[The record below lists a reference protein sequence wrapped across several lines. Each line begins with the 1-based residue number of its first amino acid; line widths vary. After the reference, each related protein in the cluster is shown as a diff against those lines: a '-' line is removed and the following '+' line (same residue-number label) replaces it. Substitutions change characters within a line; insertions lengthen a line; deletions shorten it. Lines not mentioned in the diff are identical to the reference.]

1 VASNVAAS
9 HPATNKGIRPRID
22 RMSEL
27 WTTYQ
32 RNYLVRLLGAV
43 LFVLLIG
50 CANVAS
56 LLLARSAYRAREM
69 AFRLS
74 LGATRW
80 RLIRQLLVESVLLA
94 LVAGTVGLGISAVA
108 VPFFESNVG
117 KPYWIEWK
125 TDGRVLWLLAA
136 TCLGTGLLF
145 GLAPALHVSKA
156 NLNVLRKEGS
166 RMGSGGA
173 GVRRWTMGLLV
184 AEFALT
190 LTLLSGAG
198 LMLRS
203 FLLLYR
209 DSQVIDPSGL
219 VTMQVRLGGQKYIQ
233 GPERRRA
240 FYNGIQDALA
250 AAPEIEASTL
260 VSETPLRGAAVQSLL
275 IDGRPKPPGE
285 PPRVSYIIVGAR
297 YFDPL
302 GLRLLRGRSFTPLD
316 GTPGH
321 KNVSQKCLRR
331 MMADAKWIIPRKLS
345 G

>member
-1 VASNVAAS
+1 MMNMNVTDDTYIPESVAGTYLSVNAFRLLGIEPILGRDFLPEDEHTAAATTVILSYGIWQRRYAGDPAVLGRQIRADDRDATVIGVMPAGFSFPNITQFWLPMPLGLFDQAFGPSNRSGRIFGAFGRLADGVTEAQARAELDLVASNVAAS

-156 NLNVLRKEGS
+156 NLNVL
-166 RMGSGGA
+166 
-173 GVRRWTMGLLV
+173 
-184 AEFALT
+184 
-190 LTLLSGAG
+190 
-198 LMLRS
+198 
-203 FLLLYR
+203 
-209 DSQVIDPSGL
+209 
-219 VTMQVRLGGQKYIQ
+219 
-233 GPERRRA
+233 
-240 FYNGIQDALA
+240 
-250 AAPEIEASTL
+250 
-260 VSETPLRGAAVQSLL
+260 
-275 IDGRPKPPGE
+275 
-285 PPRVSYIIVGAR
+285 
-297 YFDPL
+297 
-302 GLRLLRGRSFTPLD
+302 
-316 GTPGH
+316 
-321 KNVSQKCLRR
+321 
-331 MMADAKWIIPRKLS
+331 
-345 G
+345 